1 MDRRAFLAA
10 TAAAAT
16 PTTTTATSVGIAKSW
31 MYGSYAH
38 GFCFSRTNF
47 TQGPFTWKA
56 EAEASRNVTIIYKTR
71 VGVPRLGARGVL
83 YKNEGYVT
91 QLPQLKEKAQEHV
104 AEMKVGRE
112 RTEETFILCG
122 VCCALCAVLCV
133 CRVLSLTQISL
144 SCSLPLSI

>member
-1 MDRRAFLAA
+1 
-10 TAAAAT
+10 
-16 PTTTTATSVGIAKSW
+16 

-112 RTEETFILCG
+112 NRRDIHTVWRVLCI
-122 VCCALCAVLCV
+122 VCCALCVSCTIANTNVAFLLSSSIY
-133 CRVLSLTQISL
+133 LSLS
-144 SCSLPLSI
+144 P